1 MSQPSPPPPPPAD
14 APLVNPWSG
23 TRLAKKI
30 RQADAANRRNNRD
43 FPCPN
48 CGADLRFDPGASAM
62 KCTHCEAEVA
72 VPHVDDEAA
81 QEEFDLRAQ
90 ISSGVE
96 LETIQTPSLNC
107 TTCGAS
113 VEFDADEHSRLCPF
127 CDSAIVADV
136 TLQRSIVPQGLLP
149 FSKQEKEAQERM
161 HTWLN
166 SRWFAP
172 GGITKNAA
180 EEHFNGVYVP
190 TWTYDANTVTD
201 YTGKRGRRVRSGKTT
216 RISWTRVSGTV
227 TGSFDDVLVSGSQS
241 VSVEFKDALAPWPL
255 ADLETYQT
263 EFLAG
268 FRAENHT
275 MGLEEGYAES
285 QVFMRAKI
293 RDWIKADIGG
303 DRQIITS
310 ADTRFSDETFK
321 HILLPVWITHYT
333 LEGTRYRMSV
343 NGQTGKVYGQ
353 RPFSNRKLLLGA
365 LIGFL
370 AMSILGGLISVS
382 SGPDIRP
389 YIARSPATA
398 DGNWFNNGN

>member
-1 MSQPSPPPPPPAD
+1 MSQMPPPPPASE
-14 APLVNPWSG
+14 PVSNETSE
-23 TRLAKKI
+23 
-30 RQADAANRRNNRD
+30 NNRHNRE

-48 CGADLRFDPGASAM
+48 CGADLRFDPGASMM
-62 KCTHCEAEVA
+62 KCTHCEAEVE
-72 VPHVDDEAA
+72 VPHVDDDAA
-81 QEEFDLRAQ
+81 HEEVDLRAQ
-90 ISSGVE
+90 IAGGTA
-96 LETIQTPSLNC
+96 LETVETPSLNC

-136 TLQRSIVPQGLLP
+136 TMQRSIVPQGLLP
-149 FSKQEKEAQERM
+149 FSIQEKSAHERM
-161 HTWLN
+161 YGWLN
-166 SRWFAP
+166 ARWFAP
-172 GGITKNAA
+172 SGMTENSAQ
-180 EEHFNGVYVP
+180 EHFNGVYVP
-190 TWTYDANTVTD
+190 TWTYDANTATD
-201 YTGKRGRRVRSGKTT
+201 YTGKRGVRTGTGKNRRTV
-216 RISWTRVSGTV
+216 WTRVSGSV

-255 ADLETYQT
+255 RDLETYQT

-285 QVFMRAKI
+285 QVFMRTKI

-303 DRQIITS
+303 DKQIISSSETS
-310 ADTRFSDETFK
+310 WSGETFK

-353 RPFSNRKLLLGA
+353 RPFSKKKLLIGA
-365 LIGFL
+365 AIGFV
-370 AMSILGGLISVS
+370 AMSVLGGLISVS
-382 SGPDIRP
+382 TGPDITR
-389 YIARSPATA
+389 YIYQTPEAVTSEPI
-398 DGNWFNNGN
+398 GSWFSDDKNG